1 MCESRRVHG
10 NLADPDYEPTDE
22 ELEELTRSA
31 FAHLAEA
38 RREAD
43 EKLKAEIARLRAEAL
58 ARLREPLSDSSLPS
72 GSARA
77 RAP

>member
-1 MCESRRVHG
+1 MCESQPVHG

-43 EKLKAEIARLRAEAL
+43 EKLKAEIARLTTEAL
-58 ARLREPLSDSSLPS
+58 ARLREPLSPE
-72 GSARA
+72 R
-77 RAP
+77 P